1 MAVIDSIRR
10 FFGLS
15 PKYETTAYGP
25 LKKAVLAA
33 LKRDGVKV
41 GYGAGYPRVE
51 IHSISESERLDKEG
65 QLREMTLTV
74 EAISDRSEAE
84 CSMINEDNIRILT
97 SAELNLGNGWQC
109 IRIIP
114 EQLQDQTE
122 VSDTD
127 SVLYRL
133 LQSYRLFIYQIKS

>member
-15 PKYETTAYGP
+15 PKYDTTAYGP

-84 CSMINEDNIRILT
+84 CSMINEDNLRILT
-97 SAELNLGNGWQC
+97 SSELNLGDGWQC
-109 IRIIP
+109 IHIIP

-127 SVLYRL
+127 SILYRL
-133 LQSYRLFIYQIKS
+133 LQSYRLFIYKIKS

>member
-51 IHSISESERLDKEG
+51 LHSFTEGARLDKEG
-65 QLREMTLTV
+65 QLREMTFTV
-74 EAISDRSEAE
+74 EAISDRSETE
-84 CSMINEDNIRILT
+84 CSMLNEDNLRILT
-97 SAELNLGNGWQC
+97 SAELNLGNDWQC

-133 LQSYRLFIYQIKS
+133 LQSYRLFILQIKS